1 MELTVYEIGS
11 DVAVNKGLIDAKVSA
26 ILIRGDHVK
35 YEIVFW
41 DGSSRKTEWVEPN
54 EIWGKATSKMRI
66 GYL

>member
-11 DVAVNKGLIDAKVSA
+11 DVMVNKGVIDAKISA

-41 DGSSRKTEWVEPN
+41 DGATRKTEWVEPN
-54 EIWGKATSKMRI
+54 EICGKATAKARI
-66 GYL
+66 GWL